1 MNASLKSKESDA
13 SIERAIRPAFKQF
26 IRKGEGSGGGS
37 KPNVNLVDQR
47 NDPGRKVTTSL
58 EAQNVDVL
66 RQLDQISRAN
76 TNARSGTRS
85 PVVQKAKTTRPK
97 TAKNKAVAFEERNA
111 DLKAEEVITSPN
123 MRVTDP
129 NEFQFEPTEPAT

>member
-58 EAQNVDVL
+58 EA
-66 RQLDQISRAN
+66 
-76 TNARSGTRS
+76 
-85 PVVQKAKTTRPK
+85 
-97 TAKNKAVAFEERNA
+97 
-111 DLKAEEVITSPN
+111 
-123 MRVTDP
+123 
-129 NEFQFEPTEPAT
+129 